1 MIFRGL
7 EGEVA
12 GRYQAGGVDAYGNL
26 PERSVS
32 DGPGNPCRHCLRT
45 VPEGEEMLILAHRPF
60 GTLQPYAETGP
71 IFLCVGHCD
80 GAGDQEGLP
89 EVLTLS
95 PQYLIKAYS
104 VDERIIYGTGDV
116 VAQAVLAEEVAQR
129 LARADVAFVDVRSA
143 RNNCWLAR
151 ATRD

>member
-7 EGEVA
+7 ETDIVRG
-12 GRYQAGGVDAYGNL
+12 YQAGGGDAYGNL
-26 PERSVS
+26 PERNVS

-45 VPEGEEMLILAHRPF
+45 VPEGEEMLIVAHRPF
-60 GTLQPYAETGP
+60 GALQPYAETGP
-71 IFLCVGHCD
+71 IFLCRGHCEKAD
-80 GAGDQEGLP
+80 DQEGLP

-104 VDERIIYGTGDV
+104 VDERIIYGTGEV
-116 VAQAVLAEEVAQR
+116 VAQAVLAAEVAQR

-151 ATRD
+151 ATRE

>member
-12 GRYQAGGVDAYGNL
+12 RGYQAGGVDAYGNL

-32 DGPGNPCRHCLRT
+32 DGPGNPCRHCLGT

-71 IFLCVGHCD
+71 IFLCGGHCEKAD
-80 GAGDQEGLP
+80 DQEGLP

-95 PQYLIKAYS
+95 PQYLVKAYS
-104 VDERIIYGTGDV
+104 VDERIIYGTDEV